1 MPARPSPPD
10 CILDN
15 GSPMPDPSKRQAG
28 VEDDEAVRG
37 VARML
42 SEWEDSDELTTAFA
56 RRVVERVREADRKL
70 G

>member
-1 MPARPSPPD
+1 
-10 CILDN
+10 
-15 GSPMPDPSKRQAG
+15 MPDPSKRQAG